1 MILCVIFGGNS
12 SEYEVSLRSA
22 SAVIENIRK
31 DRYDVIKI
39 GVSRSGEWYKTN
51 ASVDKIRNDRWKND
65 SEKIIIDI
73 NARAFLTD
81 KGERIKPD
89 IIFPVM
95 HGENVE
101 NGTLQGLFESMG
113 ARYIGCKTKASAVCF
128 DKHLSKLVAE
138 KCGIAVSKYRVAYK
152 GEAIENVIKKIKGLR
167 LPLFVKPA
175 ECGSSCGI
183 TKIKDVNNLYK
194 ALETAFKYSKKVL
207 IEEAVNG
214 KEIEISVLESNGSL
228 IISDCGELIYKS
240 DFYDYDTKYRSSDV
254 GYNIPANIDTLL
266 SQRIKEYA
274 KKLFRALECS
284 SLSRIDFFVTENE
297 VIFNEINTMPGFTEI
312 SMYPML
318 LEKMG
323 ISFEELIDML
333 IKNVNFY

>member
-51 ASVDKIRNDRWKND
+51 ASVEKIRNDRWKND
-65 SEKIIIDI
+65 AEKIIIDI
-73 NARAFLTD
+73 NAGAFLTD

-240 DFYDYDTKYRSSDV
+240 DFYDYDTKYKSSDV

-266 SQRIKEYA
+266 AQRIKEYA

-297 VIFNEINTMPGFTEI
+297 VIFNEINTMI